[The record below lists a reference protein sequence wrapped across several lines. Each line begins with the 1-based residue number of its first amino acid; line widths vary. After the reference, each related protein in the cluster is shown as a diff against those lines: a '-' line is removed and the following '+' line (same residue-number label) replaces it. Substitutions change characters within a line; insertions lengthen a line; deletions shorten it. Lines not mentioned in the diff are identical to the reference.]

1 MLVFFCRL
9 LLTFFQ
15 IWLSYAPIADYTADY
30 YNTNTDSVN
39 YLSLVYMIASAAFGA
54 VSAFILDY
62 MGLRAGVSKI
72 FYGLKIW
79 HVKEYP
85 T

>member
-1 MLVFFCRL
+1 
-9 LLTFFQ
+9 
-15 IWLSYAPIADYTADY
+15 
-30 YNTNTDSVN
+30 
-39 YLSLVYMIASAAFGA
+39 MIASAAFGA

-62 MGLRAGVSKI
+62 MGLRAGVSEI

-85 T
+85 HDSEFPELISQ